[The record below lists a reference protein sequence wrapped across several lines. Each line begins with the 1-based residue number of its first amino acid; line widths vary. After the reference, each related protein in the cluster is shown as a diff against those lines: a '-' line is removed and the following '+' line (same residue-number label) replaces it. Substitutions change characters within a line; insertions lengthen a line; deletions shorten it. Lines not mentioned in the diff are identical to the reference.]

1 MTESHSKGVTASEA
15 EENFPAVLKRT
26 ATTKERVIIRRRK
39 KAIAALVPIEDL
51 ELLEAIEDRL
61 DAADARRAFAAWRR
75 TGKKT
80 VPLSK
85 VLKDIGLQR

>member
-1 MTESHSKGVTASEA
+1 MTESHGKGMTALEA

-26 ATTKERVIIRRRK
+26 GATNERVIIHRRK

-51 ELLEAIEDRL
+51 ELLEEIEDRL
-61 DAADARRAFAAWRR
+61 DAEDVRRAFAAWRR